1 MIRHFVIESAMWA
14 LTFIGVGGIGIA
26 AAANFIGII

>member
-1 MIRHFVIESAMWA
+1 MIRHFLIESTMWM
-14 LTFIGVGGIGIA
+14 LTFIGIGGIGIA

>member
-1 MIRHFVIESAMWA
+1 MIRHFLFESAMWT

-26 AAANFIGII
+26 AAANIIGII